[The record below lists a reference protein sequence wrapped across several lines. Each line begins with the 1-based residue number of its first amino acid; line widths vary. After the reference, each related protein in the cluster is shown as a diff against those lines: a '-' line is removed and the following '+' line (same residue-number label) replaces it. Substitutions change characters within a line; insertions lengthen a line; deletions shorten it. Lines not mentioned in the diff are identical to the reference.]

1 MSESAYDPIDIRGQ
15 QQAAQ
20 RQQQTVE
27 LQRMERAE
35 DVKRLMSSR
44 WGRRLM
50 WGMLAD
56 AKTYQPTF
64 STNAMQM
71 AHNEGR
77 RSYGIDLLAYIQ
89 MTCPE
94 KYLEMLT
101 EQTKK

>member
-1 MSESAYDPIDIRGQ
+1 MNETHDPLDIRGQ
-15 QQAAQ
+15 KLAQQRANEA
-20 RQQQTVE
+20 VA

-35 DVKRLMSSR
+35 DVKKLMASP

-64 STNAMQM
+64 DTNAMRM
-71 AHNEGR
+71 AHNEGL
-77 RSYGIDLLAYIQ
+77 RSFGINLLAYVQ

-94 KYLEMLT
+94 RYLEMLK
-101 EQTKK
+101 EATKK

>member
-1 MSESAYDPIDIRGQ
+1 MNETHDPTDIRGQ
-15 QQAAQ
+15 RLAAQ
-20 RQQQTVE
+20 RLE
-27 LQRMERAE
+27 EARNLQLMERAD
-35 DVKRLMSSR
+35 DVKRLMASP

-64 STNAMQM
+64 DTNAMRM
-71 AHNEGR
+71 AHNEGL
-77 RSYGIDLLAYIQ
+77 RSFGISLLSYIQ

-94 KYLEMLT
+94 RYLEMLK